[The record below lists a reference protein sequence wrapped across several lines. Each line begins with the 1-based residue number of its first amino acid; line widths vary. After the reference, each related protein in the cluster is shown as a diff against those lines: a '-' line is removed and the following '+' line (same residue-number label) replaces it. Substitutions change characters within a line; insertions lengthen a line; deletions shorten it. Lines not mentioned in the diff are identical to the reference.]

1 MLGIIA
7 VGVSASIFITDSDMG
22 EVGDETVGIPCG
34 DASYDSG
41 DSVDG
46 SIVTFRG
53 VLGFASLEEAT
64 LDANR
69 AVSVSF
75 SLSGLICRCEVTS
88 LRVTRWASLFRSK
101 RLEDLT
107 RGLYPARAYSSG
119 NAFRNRSRTS
129 VELRR
134 FLNAG

>member
-64 LDANR
+64 LDANK

-75 SLSGLICRCEVTS
+75 NLSGLICRCEVAS
-88 LRVTRWASLFRSK
+88 LRVTR
-101 RLEDLT
+101 
-107 RGLYPARAYSSG
+107 
-119 NAFRNRSRTS
+119 
-129 VELRR
+129 
-134 FLNAG
+134 

>member
-46 SIVTFRG
+46 SKNIQRG
-53 VLGFASLEEAT
+53 P
-64 LDANR
+64 
-69 AVSVSF
+69 
-75 SLSGLICRCEVTS
+75 
-88 LRVTRWASLFRSK
+88 RVCVARRS
-101 RLEDLT
+101 
-107 RGLYPARAYSSG
+107 
-119 NAFRNRSRTS
+119 N
-129 VELRR
+129 VRR
-134 FLNAG
+134 E